1 MEKIEASNF
10 TAELVC
16 TVVSILPWSIS
27 EEKPGLVPPRF
38 IIPASPDA
46 LTPICVYVGTSTHY
60 IYLDDARGSMPVRN
74 PPEWVCRAIVNDYV
88 NAQLGVSEVARPGL
102 FWLSGH
108 VIPGAAK
115 HDAQYQ
121 AAIEKQNRWFVELC
135 KIADDDWNKYHQHNV
150 ISETQRMVAQ
160 LIGYRPEQHEW
171 MAPRTTLQSTRC
183 PSCSNLLP
191 ENTVVCGNCKCVIDK
206 VRFKELTFAS

>member
-1 MEKIEASNF
+1 MEKIEAPSS

-16 TVVSILPWSIS
+16 TVVSILPWELS

-38 IIPASPDA
+38 IISASPDA
-46 LTPICVYVGTSTHY
+46 LTPVCTYVGTSTHY

-74 PPEWVCRAIVNDYV
+74 PPDWVCRAIVNDYV
-88 NAQLGVSEVARPGL
+88 SSQLGTSDKAKPGL
-102 FWLSGH
+102 FWLSGR
-108 VIPGAAK
+108 VTPGEVR
-115 HDAQYQ
+115 HDRQYPEV
-121 AAIEKQNRWFVELC
+121 IEKQNRWFVELC

-160 LIGYRPEQHEW
+160 IIGYRPEQHEW

-183 PSCSNLLP
+183 PSCAQLLP
-191 ENTVVCGNCKCVIDK
+191 EGVVVCSNCKCVIDAE
-206 VRFKELTFAS
+206 RFKTLTFAS